1 MFRKLLFKF
10 VGISLKL
17 YWRIIQP
24 FTIGVRALVI
34 NDKGHVLLVKHTY
47 CDLWYLPGGGVNKRE
62 PLICA
67 IKRELKEE
75 LNLNVKDS
83 PSLLATYSNFFG
95 YKSDFISIFVIK
107 EFDLTPKQ
115 NLEIEDWAF
124 FDPKDIPNTTSKGTK
139 KRLAEYFD
147 HQEIN
152 YIW

>member
-1 MFRKLLFKF
+1 MR
-10 VGISLKL
+10 
-17 YWRIIQP
+17 P

-34 NDKGHVLLVKHTY
+34 DDKGQVLLVKHTY

-62 PLICA
+62 ALIPA

-75 LNLNVKDS
+75 LNLDVKDK

-95 YKSDFISIFVIK
+95 YKSDFVSIFIIK
-107 EFDLTPKQ
+107 EFDLAPEQ

-124 FDPKDIPNTTSKGTK
+124 FDPKDIPSTTSKGTK
-139 KRLAEYFD
+139 KRLAEYFN
-147 HQEIN
+147 HQEID